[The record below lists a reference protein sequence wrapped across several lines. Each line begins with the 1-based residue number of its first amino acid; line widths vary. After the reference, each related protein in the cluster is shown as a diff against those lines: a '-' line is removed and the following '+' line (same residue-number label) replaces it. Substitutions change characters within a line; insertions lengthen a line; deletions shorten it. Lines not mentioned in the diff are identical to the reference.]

1 MKKRIHIFVQEHTI
15 ADMNQVSHSGNTPGD
30 SKWIPGID
38 ILFVDDYY
46 ELDTFIEVIID
57 EDEDEDEAIE
67 YEVDELLRYDYD
79 LGYIYDNNLVEWN
92 VVD

>member
-15 ADMNQVSHSGNTPGD
+15 ADMNQVSHSGNTPG
-30 SKWIPGID
+30 
-38 ILFVDDYY
+38 DYY

-79 LGYIYDNNLVEWN
+79 LGYIYDNNLAEWN